1 MKFVTRVTLLTLIAV
16 LCGCSSSLKIS
27 GDFPAPLV
35 NPLPQ
40 SIGAVY
46 DEDFRTYTYTETQA
60 DRRKWVID
68 SGSAQMQLFNTVL
81 KGMFAQMQE
90 VNVVPTPEAPATTDL
105 VLHPRITDF
114 QYSIPRETRFN
125 LYEVWLKYN
134 LSMYT
139 AEGVL
144 LADWVITAY
153 GKTPSAF
160 MKSEEEA
167 MHAAVVVA
175 LRDLGANLTLNTT
188 RVPEIRAWLAD
199 HNGAPAAGNGTRVS
213 LQGGRQ

>member
-1 MKFVTRVTLLTLIAV
+1 MKFVTRVTLLSLIAI

-46 DEDFRTYTYTETQA
+46 DEDFRNYTYTEAQA

-68 SGSAQMQLFNTVL
+68 SGAAQVKLFNRIL
-81 KGMFAQMQE
+81 QGMFAQVQE
-90 VNVVPTPEAPATTDL
+90 VDALPTPAAPAATDL
-105 VLHPRITDF
+105 VLYPRITDF
-114 QYSIPRETRFN
+114 QYSVPRETRFN

-139 AEGVL
+139 GEGVL

-153 GKTPSAF
+153 GKTPTAF
-160 MKSEEEA
+160 MKSEEDA
-167 MHAAVVVA
+167 MQAAVLVA
-175 LRDLGANLTLNTT
+175 LRDLGANLALNTT

-199 HNGAPAAGNGTRVS
+199 HNGTPAARVS
-213 LQGGRQ
+213 LQGGSQ